1 MRDPERIDG
10 VLAAVR
16 EAWQRD
22 PDLRLGQ
29 LMMIAVKPELP
40 CREMFYIE
48 DDALLRRLRND
59 VDVRDFASARRP
71 DEMLTLRRAVSEV
84 LHYIWD
90 PIGIA
95 GTPQARDEYDGYVEP
110 ICSLLWQGAEHSAL
124 VRHLVQLSEQ
134 RMDLPG
140 MEQQAE
146 RAAHRLLQWREIATC

>member
-10 VLAAVR
+10 VLAAVK
-16 EAWQRD
+16 EAWQCD

-48 DDALLRRLRND
+48 DDALLRSLRND
-59 VDVRDFASARRP
+59 ADVRRVASTRRQ

-84 LHYIWD
+84 LHYFWD

-95 GTPQARDEYDGYVEP
+95 GVPQARDEYEGYVEP
-110 ICSLLWQGAEHSAL
+110 ICSLLWQGADHPAL
-124 VRHLVQLSEQ
+124 VRHLLQLSEQ
-134 RMDLPG
+134 GMGLPG
-140 MEQQAE
+140 VQEQAA
-146 RAAHRLLQWREIATC
+146 RAADRLLEWREIVTG